1 MLQVAFSPKTRN
13 VFWEK
18 DLLSNTATLI
28 KTRGIYGTSI
38 IWLVLGYFHMNCP

>member
-1 MLQVAFSPKTRN
+1 MLMLQVAFSPKTRN

-18 DLLSNTATLI
+18 DLLN